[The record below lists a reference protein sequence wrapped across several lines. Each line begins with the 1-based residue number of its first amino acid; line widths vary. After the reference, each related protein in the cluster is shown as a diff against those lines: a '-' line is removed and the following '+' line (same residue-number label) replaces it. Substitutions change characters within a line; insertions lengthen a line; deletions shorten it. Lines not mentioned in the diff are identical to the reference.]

1 MKDPNERRAIV
12 AMMLCL
18 AVFYGWSAFFAPV
31 PSQEIEAPPTVPSPS
46 DASGMAP
53 GTGTPTAPAAV
64 AETCTPGTQSL
75 RTSTFVLDVD
85 ACGRGIAGLALPGW
99 KEPVDVLPWWTW
111 LWNGVTGDGFPRW
124 RPYVQKAGV
133 ERLLGE
139 DGAFAIAGQG
149 TVEAAGAWALS
160 SIPDGVQWQRTT
172 PDGLVVTQQLTKGAS
187 PDLLDLVV
195 TWSADRPI
203 AGPVWVGL
211 GDRLVDVEGQYDARP
226 RVAAVVDGDL
236 ETLLKPS
243 EVVEPQRL
251 DGAVDWFGLE
261 DRYFMAAILPSD
273 PAWGRLEHRRLDGAR
288 VGTFLVRDQA
298 TVAPGAPLQ
307 LRARMFVGQKDVERL
322 SAVGGSLDKAADLG
336 MFGLFAKVLLF
347 FLGVFHAGVKNWGVA
362 ILLLTA
368 MVRLVFYPL
377 TASAFRSGRKMQAIQ
392 PLVKELQERHGEDK
406 ETLNREMMALFAKHQ
421 VNPLGGCLPML
432 VQMPVFFALYAGLMA
447 SPGLYHADF
456 LYVLDLSAPDPYG
469 VLPAL
474 MAVGMVLQQRLTP
487 MTGMDPAQAQMMKL
501 MPLVFALFMFS
512 VPAGLSLYYTT
523 NTLLSIAQQW
533 HNTRSIPPTVPV
545 APGASA

>member
-18 AVFYGWSAFFAPV
+18 AVFYGWSAFFAP
-31 PSQEIEAPPTVPSPS
+31 EATPETPATTAQTSETATSAPI
-46 DASGMAP
+46 SGTPGVLP
-53 GTGTPTAPAAV
+53 GTV
-64 AETCTPGTQSL
+64 ERCTPGTERL
-75 RTSTFVLDVD
+75 RTASVGIAVD
-85 ACGRGIAGLALPGW
+85 ACGRGVTELTLPAW
-99 KEPVDVLPWWTW
+99 KEPVGVTPWWTW
-111 LWNGVTGDGFPRW
+111 LWNGVSGGGFARW
-124 RPYVQKAGV
+124 QPYVQKDGV
-133 ERLLGE
+133 ERLLGAE
-139 DGAFAIAGQG
+139 GAFGFAGQG
-149 TVEAAGAWALS
+149 VPAADGAWTITT
-160 SIPDGVQWQRTT
+160 IPDGVQWQRTT
-172 PDGLVVTQQLTKGAS
+172 PAGLVVTQQLTKGAA

-203 AGPVWVGL
+203 AGPIWLGL
-211 GDRLVDVEGQYDARP
+211 GDRFADVDGQYDPRP
-226 RVAAVVDGDL
+226 RVAAVVDEEL
-236 ETLLKPS
+236 ETLSKPS
-243 EVVEPQRL
+243 GIVEPERL
-251 DGAVDWFGLE
+251 DGDVSWFGVE
-261 DRYFMAAILPSD
+261 DRYFLAAILPSD
-273 PAWGRLEHRRLDGAR
+273 PAWGRLEHRRIDGDR
-288 VGTFLVRDQA
+288 VGAFLIRDQA
-298 TVAPGAPLQ
+298 TVSPGAPLQ
-307 LRARMFVGQKDVERL
+307 LRARVYVGQKDVERL
-322 SAVGGSLDKAADLG
+322 AAVGGGLDEAASLG

-368 MVRLVFYPL
+368 MVRFAFYPL

-392 PLVKELQERHGEDK
+392 PLVKALQERHGDDK

-456 LYVLDLSAPDPYG
+456 LYIHDLSAPDPFG
-469 VLPAL
+469 VLPSL

-487 MTGMDPAQAQMMKL
+487 MTGMDPAQAQMMKF

-533 HNTRSIPPTVPV
+533 HNTRSIQPIVPV
-545 APGASA
+545 EPGAGA